1 MTGGVN
7 GGEGA
12 LLSPPSSSDATA
24 VGASDVG
31 EGEGAGLG
39 ARASRVELDYEPRYQ
54 RFIVK
59 KKSFTQQFSHVYN
72 KRLLGLKAAVRQA
85 AEKRWCK
92 EGDEGNGVK
101 FVDRLVNMK
110 EGDQWVVI
118 GTTYKAMKL
127 RPSILNEFREDRGI
141 SMAVVVPV
149 GSFTSED
156 DSLVLEDESGRVSVS
171 GSGIQ
176 CDSLVSGMVIAVK
189 GTVKGSGEMVVDDW
203 CPAGLPPPVPPP
215 SKKPTG
221 SVLLVSG
228 LQVGGRHDPLLVSLL
243 VDFVAGYLGGA
254 EDQEAT
260 SARIGR
266 VIVCGDSVAAP
277 SAELLSAGT
286 GPSKR
291 LNAEQQRLVASP
303 MKELDNILAL
313 LAAAAPVDVMPG
325 ESDPANYTLPQ
336 QPLHPC
342 LLRNASRFGSLKR
355 VTNPHEAK
363 IGGRVFLGSS
373 GQPLKDMERY
383 TTSETEAASAKPAC
397 LRRLE
402 ETLEWRHMAPTAPE
416 TLGCYPFVTEDPF
429 IIEEC
434 PDVFFA
440 GNQPQFATSLLET
453 PGSHKAR
460 MVCVPAFSSTGQAAL
475 LDLETLECT
484 PLNFSS
490 AFGAAD
496 DAVATDVK
504 STAPTE
510 NSSSSAMEVETAAA
524 D

>member
-1 MTGGVN
+1 MTA
-7 GGEGA
+7 ESERGA
-12 LLSPPSSSDATA
+12 DMLMSPPSSIDATA
-24 VGASDVG
+24 VGAD
-31 EGEGAGLG
+31 GARGDELG
-39 ARASRVELDYEPRYQ
+39 APRVELAYEPRYQ

-72 KRLLGLKAAVRQA
+72 KRLLALKGAVRQA
-85 AEKRWCK
+85 AEKRWGK
-92 EGDEGNGVK
+92 EGEGGGVK
-101 FVDRLVNMK
+101 FVDRLVNMR
-110 EGDQWVVI
+110 EGDEWVVI

-141 SMAVVVPV
+141 SMAVVAPV

-156 DSLVLEDESGRVSVS
+156 DSLVLEDESGRVSIS
-171 GSGIQ
+171 GPGIQ
-176 CDSLVSGMVIAVK
+176 SSSLVSGLVIAVK
-189 GTVKGSGEMVVDDW
+189 GTVTASGEMLVDDW
-203 CPAGLPPPVPPP
+203 CPAGIPPPVPPSP
-215 SKKPTG
+215 SKK
-221 SVLLVSG
+221 
-228 LQVGGRHDPLLVSLL
+228 VGGRHDPLLVSLL
-243 VDFVAGYLGGA
+243 VDFVAGYLGGV
-254 EDQEAT
+254 EDQEGT

-277 SAELLSAGT
+277 SAELLSGT

-303 MKELDNILAL
+303 MKELDTILAL

-342 LLRNASRFGSLKR
+342 LLRNASRFGALKR

-363 IGGRVFLGSS
+363 IGERVFLGSS
-373 GQPLKDMERY
+373 GQPLLDMARY
-383 TTSETEAASAKPAC
+383 TTPEAEADKDAKPAC

-402 ETLEWRHMAPTAPE
+402 EMLKWRHMAPTAPE

-429 IIEEC
+429 VVEEC
-434 PDVFFA
+434 PDIFFA
-440 GNQPQFATSLLET
+440 GNQPQFATSILE
-453 PGSHKAR
+453 GADGHKGR
-460 MVCVPAFSSTGQAAL
+460 VVCVPAFAATGQAAL
-475 LDLETLECT
+475 LNLESLECT

-490 AFGAAD
+490 TVGGGVDDADGGGVKTAAPAD
-496 DAVATDVK
+496 D
-504 STAPTE
+504 
-510 NSSSSAMEVETAAA
+510 NSSPAMEVEAAAA